1 MAPFSL
7 FITASR
13 INGLHGKLFKHLVN
27 GYRFLFHVLQNM
39 PNDNTASSC
48 ATQCKLPQRSTVV
61 RTRALGKW
69 GGEGWKLEFREEK
82 AHPGQLLLQQ

>member
-1 MAPFSL
+1 ME
-7 FITASR
+7 
-13 INGLHGKLFKHLVN
+13 NFKHLVN

-48 ATQCKLPQRSTVV
+48 ATQCKLPQCFTVV

-69 GGEGWKLEFREEK
+69 GEGWKLEFREEK
-82 AHPGQLLLQQ
+82 AHPGSCSSNSDSAHENEN